1 MTRALCAGG
10 FALCGSRPPNTPI
23 DRWLAQ
29 AGRRS
34 VPSMKNTSNGADFSL
49 TQRQREVVELIA
61 LGCSNEEV
69 GARLGISPRT
79 AKAHC
84 DVLRQK
90 LGVPRRRQIPA
101 AFRTLTGEDPLA
113 CELAPA
119 AIAGVGG

>member
-1 MTRALCAGG
+1 MKSTPSETR
-10 FALCGSRPPNTPI
+10 
-23 DRWLAQ
+23 
-29 AGRRS
+29 
-34 VPSMKNTSNGADFSL
+34 FSL
-49 TQRQREVVELIA
+49 TTRQRQVVELIA

-69 GARLGISPRT
+69 GERLGISART

-101 AFRTLTGEDPLA
+101 AYRTLTGEDPLA

-119 AIAGVGG
+119 SAGVGG